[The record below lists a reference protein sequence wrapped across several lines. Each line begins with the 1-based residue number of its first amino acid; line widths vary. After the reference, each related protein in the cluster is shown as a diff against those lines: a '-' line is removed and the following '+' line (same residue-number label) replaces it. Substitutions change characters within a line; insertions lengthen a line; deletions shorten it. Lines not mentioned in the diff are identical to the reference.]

1 MPKLRYGNIT
11 FLWMPKLRYGNKEKE
26 GNQERKK
33 KKNSSKICLIY
44 KLKLIS

>member
-33 KKNSSKICLIY
+33 KKTQVKY
-44 KLKLIS
+44 A